1 MFPSTAQK
9 GIVKFWDEF
18 GYLSANWNA
27 VPSNELRFRRRRAM
41 EIPVTIQCG
50 ANINS
55 LSALHKLPL
64 TCHKH
69 IYILILLLLRVTDL
83 ILTPKPKY

>member
-1 MFPSTAQK
+1 MLPSTAQK

-18 GYLSANWNA
+18 GYLSANWNS

-50 ANINS
+50 MNIN
-55 LSALHKLPL
+55 LQSALQKVPL
-64 TCHKH
+64 TCQIFICINMAK
-69 IYILILLLLRVTDL
+69 IYFGHNQD
-83 ILTPKPKY
+83 Y

>member
-1 MFPSTAQK
+1 MFLSTAQK

-18 GYLSANWNA
+18 GYLSANWNS

-50 ANINS
+50 MNT
-55 LSALHKLPL
+55 L
-64 TCHKH
+64 TCQIFICINLEN
-69 IYILILLLLRVTDL
+69 IYFGHNQESWFD
-83 ILTPKPKY
+83 PNS

>member
-1 MFPSTAQK
+1 MFLSTAQK

-18 GYLSANWNA
+18 GYLSANWNS

-50 ANINS
+50 MNINFQS
-55 LSALHKLPL
+55 TLQKVPL
-64 TCHKH
+64 TCQIFICINLEN
-69 IYILILLLLRVTDL
+69 IYFGHNQESWFD
-83 ILTPKPKY
+83 PNS